1 MSGVNLLD
9 ATQNRCAA
17 DSKVLFQVIQ
27 VGRTKRCTGVAAGAV
42 ERISKPPFERL
53 ASNLRSV
60 LIKEVISYGMY
71 KEG

>member
-1 MSGVNLLD
+1 MTNTAKMNRVRFKLLSRP
-9 ATQNRCAA
+9 AER
-17 DSKVLFQVIQ
+17 SLSELL
-27 VGRTKRCTGVAAGAV
+27 

>member
-1 MSGVNLLD
+1 MQLSKSVPGSVLGPI
-9 ATQNRCAA
+9 A
-17 DSKVLFQVIQ
+17 DL
-27 VGRTKRCTGVAAGAV
+27 

>member
-1 MSGVNLLD
+1 MPMPAKTETIS
-9 ATQNRCAA
+9 
-17 DSKVLFQVIQ
+17 
-27 VGRTKRCTGVAAGAV
+27 AGTSENCVKYTEQPIAIKTTEIAL

>member
-1 MSGVNLLD
+1 VRLESLLTARD
-9 ATQNRCAA
+9 AVCKTTVQYLPP
-17 DSKVLFQVIQ
+17 VEL
-27 VGRTKRCTGVAAGAV
+27 